1 MGKKIV
7 LNIMVGVIKLQWYR
21 LTNNHKMSIL
31 WLLVIQN
38 VLETQAKIK
47 RIKASYFELLSIF

>member
-1 MGKKIV
+1 MVKKIV

-21 LTNNHKMSIL
+21 LIDIHKMSIL

-47 RIKASYFELLSIF
+47 RIKVSNFELLSIF